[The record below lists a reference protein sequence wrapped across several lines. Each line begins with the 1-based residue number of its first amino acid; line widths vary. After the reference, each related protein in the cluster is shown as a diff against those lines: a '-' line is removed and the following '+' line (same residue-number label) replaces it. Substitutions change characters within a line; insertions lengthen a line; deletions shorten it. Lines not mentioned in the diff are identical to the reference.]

1 MAATK
6 LIENKFLHYKTEAAF
21 KADLKYIS
29 DESIVFVV
37 EGRFIYSHGN
47 YYYCNIREDQVE
59 TLAATL
65 SDLMKDVE
73 LSESTIAA
81 ALCELSNR
89 IDIIDQKPITKK
101 DVGLSEVDNT
111 SDLDKPIS
119 TATQNAL
126 NEKANKSEVVTKT
139 WVEEQGY
146 LTEHQDISGKVDKT
160 TTVNGH
166 ALDSNITITKG
177 DIGLGNVDNTSD
189 LNKPISTAVQTAL
202 DGKLSTSVTTMP
214 NPNPIKI
221 QVKEVDLIEYDG
233 SAVKTINLT
242 SSDNITITS
251 SGSTITIGGG
261 TYSEATNTRNGLM
274 SSTDKVKLD
283 NIESGAQVNSIT
295 GVKGNAEES
304 YRTGNVNITSANI
317 GLGNVDNTSDLSKP
331 ISTATQKA
339 LDGKVDK
346 ITGKG
351 LSTEDFTGAYKTV
364 LDNLPTNYAPL
375 VDGLVPAAN
384 LPSYVDDVIEAISK
398 NKFPTTGES
407 GKIYVALD
415 TNLTYRWGGTEYVEI
430 SKSLALGETA
440 STAYAGDKG
449 AANATAIATHTGN
462 TNNPHGV
469 TKSQVGLGNVDN
481 TSDLNKPVS
490 TATQTELNK
499 KVDKVEGKGLST
511 EDYTTADKTKL
522 AGIASGAQV
531 NSITGVKGG
540 AEESYRTGNVNIT
553 AANLGLG
560 NVNDTSDADK
570 PISTATQTALNN
582 KVDKVTGKGLSSEDY
597 TSAEKTKLSG
607 IEAGAQINTITGIK
621 GSSESSY
628 RTGNISISPANIGLG
643 NVNNTSDLNK
653 PISTA
658 TQSALNGKVDKVS
671 GKGLSSEDYTKAEK
685 DKLAGIEAGAQVNT
699 VTGVKGNAET
709 NYRTGNINITPTNIG
724 LGNVN
729 NTSDLNKPVSTAQ
742 QTALDKKVDKVTGYG
757 LSKNDFTDTLK
768 NKLDGIAEGAQVNS
782 ITGVKGS
789 SEKTY
794 RTGNVS
800 ISASNIGLGNVNN
813 TSDADK
819 PISTATQTALNGK
832 VSTTVKVNGH
842 ALNADVTVSKS
853 DVGLGNVDN
862 TSDANKPVSTAQQTA
877 LDKKVDK
884 TTTVNGHALSG
895 NVTVTKADVGLGNVD
910 NTSDL
915 NKPISTATQTALD
928 NITEITAGSLT
939 DLRKELEESNE
950 ILGAAINEVK
960 ASKLGRSDL
969 NIDSIKE
976 EINETGSAIIASA
989 ESSINAAVQKL
1000 NEELEKADI
1009 NGMKQSIDTIA
1020 DVASAALGELRNR
1033 LDEQEKINSYM
1044 FNLLYSKIKELE
1056 TKIK

>member
-89 IDIIDQKPITKK
+89 IDIVDQKPITKK

-119 TATQNAL
+119 TATQAAL
-126 NEKANKSEVVTKT
+126 NKKADKSEVVTKT

-189 LNKPISTAVQTAL
+189 LNKPISTAVQIAL

-274 SSTDKVKLD
+274 SSTDKAKLD
-283 NIESGAQVNSIT
+283 GIESGAQVNSIT
-295 GVKGNAEES
+295 GVKGNAEGS
-304 YRTGNVNITSANI
+304 YRTGNVNIT
-317 GLGNVDNTSDLSKP
+317 
-331 ISTATQKA
+331 
-339 LDGKVDK
+339 
-346 ITGKG
+346 
-351 LSTEDFTGAYKTV
+351 
-364 LDNLPTNYAPL
+364 
-375 VDGLVPAAN
+375 
-384 LPSYVDDVIEAISK
+384 
-398 NKFPTTGES
+398 
-407 GKIYVALD
+407 
-415 TNLTYRWGGTEYVEI
+415 
-430 SKSLALGETA
+430 
-440 STAYAGDKG
+440 
-449 AANATAIATHTGN
+449 
-462 TNNPHGV
+462 
-469 TKSQVGLGNVDN
+469 
-481 TSDLNKPVS
+481 
-490 TATQTELNK
+490 
-499 KVDKVEGKGLST
+499 
-511 EDYTTADKTKL
+511 
-522 AGIASGAQV
+522 
-531 NSITGVKGG
+531 
-540 AEESYRTGNVNIT
+540 
-553 AANLGLG
+553 
-560 NVNDTSDADK
+560 
-570 PISTATQTALNN
+570 
-582 KVDKVTGKGLSSEDY
+582 
-597 TSAEKTKLSG
+597 
-607 IEAGAQINTITGIK
+607 
-621 GSSESSY
+621 
-628 RTGNISISPANIGLG
+628 
-643 NVNNTSDLNK
+643 
-653 PISTA
+653 
-658 TQSALNGKVDKVS
+658 
-671 GKGLSSEDYTKAEK
+671 
-685 DKLAGIEAGAQVNT
+685 
-699 VTGVKGNAET
+699 
-709 NYRTGNINITPTNIG
+709 PTNI
-724 LGNVN
+724 
-729 NTSDLNKPVSTAQ
+729 
-742 QTALDKKVDKVTGYG
+742 
-757 LSKNDFTDTLK
+757 
-768 NKLDGIAEGAQVNS
+768 
-782 ITGVKGS
+782 
-789 SEKTY
+789 
-794 RTGNVS
+794 
-800 ISASNIGLGNVNN
+800 
-813 TSDADK
+813 
-819 PISTATQTALNGK
+819 
-832 VSTTVKVNGH
+832 
-842 ALNADVTVSKS
+842 
-853 DVGLGNVDN
+853 GLGNVDN

-939 DLRKELEESNE
+939 NLRKELEESNE

>member
-1 MAATK
+1 MAATR

-89 IDIIDQKPITKK
+89 IDIVDQKPITKK

-119 TATQNAL
+119 TATQAAL
-126 NEKANKSEVVTKT
+126 NKKADKSEVVTKT

-166 ALDSNITITKG
+166 ALNSNITITKG
-177 DIGLGNVDNTSD
+177 DIELGNVDNTSD

-202 DGKLSTSVTTMP
+202 DGKLSTSITTMP
-214 NPNPIKI
+214 NPNSIKV
-221 QVKEVDLIEYDG
+221 QVKEVDLIEYNG
-233 SAVKTINLT
+233 STAKTINLT
-242 SSDNITITS
+242 CSDNITITS

-261 TYSEATNTRNGLM
+261 TYSEATNTKNGLM
-274 SSTDKVKLD
+274 SSTDKAKLD
-283 NIESGAQVNSIT
+283 NIESGAQVNIIT
-295 GVKGNAEES
+295 GVKGNAEGS
-304 YRTGNVNITSANI
+304 YRTGNVNITSTNI

-384 LPSYVDDVIEAISK
+384 LPSYVDDVIEAESK

-531 NSITGVKGG
+531 NSITGIKGA
-540 AEESYRTGNVNIT
+540 AEENYRTGNVNIT

-560 NVNDTSDADK
+560 NVNNTSDADK

-597 TSAEKTKLSG
+597 TSA
-607 IEAGAQINTITGIK
+607 
-621 GSSESSY
+621 
-628 RTGNISISPANIGLG
+628 
-643 NVNNTSDLNK
+643 
-653 PISTA
+653 
-658 TQSALNGKVDKVS
+658 
-671 GKGLSSEDYTKAEK
+671 
-685 DKLAGIEAGAQVNT
+685 
-699 VTGVKGNAET
+699 
-709 NYRTGNINITPTNIG
+709 
-724 LGNVN
+724 
-729 NTSDLNKPVSTAQ
+729 
-742 QTALDKKVDKVTGYG
+742 
-757 LSKNDFTDTLK
+757 
-768 NKLDGIAEGAQVNS
+768 
-782 ITGVKGS
+782 
-789 SEKTY
+789 
-794 RTGNVS
+794 
-800 ISASNIGLGNVNN
+800 
-813 TSDADK
+813 
-819 PISTATQTALNGK
+819 
-832 VSTTVKVNGH
+832 
-842 ALNADVTVSKS
+842 
-853 DVGLGNVDN
+853 
-862 TSDANKPVSTAQQTA
+862 
-877 LDKKVDK
+877 
-884 TTTVNGHALSG
+884 
-895 NVTVTKADVGLGNVD
+895 
-910 NTSDL
+910 
-915 NKPISTATQTALD
+915 
-928 NITEITAGSLT
+928 
-939 DLRKELEESNE
+939 
-950 ILGAAINEVK
+950 
-960 ASKLGRSDL
+960 
-969 NIDSIKE
+969 
-976 EINETGSAIIASA
+976 
-989 ESSINAAVQKL
+989 
-1000 NEELEKADI
+1000 
-1009 NGMKQSIDTIA
+1009 
-1020 DVASAALGELRNR
+1020 
-1033 LDEQEKINSYM
+1033 
-1044 FNLLYSKIKELE
+1044 
-1056 TKIK
+1056 

>member
-47 YYYCNIREDQVE
+47 YYYCNIKEDQVE

-89 IDIIDQKPITKK
+89 IDIVDQKPITKK

-119 TATQNAL
+119 IATQNAL
-126 NEKANKSEVVTKT
+126 NKKADKSEVVTKT

-166 ALDSNITITKG
+166 ALNSNITITKG

-214 NPNPIKI
+214 NPNPIKV

-261 TYSEATNTRNGLM
+261 TYSEATNTKNGLM
-274 SSTDKVKLD
+274 SSTDKAKLD

-295 GVKGNAEES
+295 GVKGNAEGS
-304 YRTGNVNITSANI
+304 YRTGNVNITPTNI

-331 ISTATQKA
+331 ISKATQEA

-384 LPSYVDDVIEAISK
+384 LPSYVDDVIEAVSK

-540 AEESYRTGNVNIT
+540 AEENYRTGNVNIT

-560 NVNDTSDADK
+560 NVNNTSDADK

-607 IEAGAQINTITGIK
+607 IEAGAQVNTITGIK

-628 RTGNISISPANIGLG
+628 RTGNVSISPA
-643 NVNNTSDLNK
+643 
-653 PISTA
+653 
-658 TQSALNGKVDKVS
+658 
-671 GKGLSSEDYTKAEK
+671 
-685 DKLAGIEAGAQVNT
+685 
-699 VTGVKGNAET
+699 
-709 NYRTGNINITPTNIG
+709 NIG

-789 SEKTY
+789 SEETY

-842 ALNADVTVSKS
+842 ALNADVTVSKN

-884 TTTVNGHALSG
+884 TTTINGHALSG

-939 DLRKELEESNE
+939 DLRKKLEESNE

>member
-1 MAATK
+1 MAATR

-37 EGRFIYSHGN
+37 DGRFIYSHGN
-47 YYYCNIREDQVE
+47 YYYCNIKEDQVE

-89 IDIIDQKPITKK
+89 IDIVDQKPITKK

-119 TATQNAL
+119 TATQAAL
-126 NEKANKSEVVTKT
+126 NKKADKSEVVTKT

-166 ALDSNITITKG
+166 ALNSNITITKS

-214 NPNPIKI
+214 NPNSIKI
-221 QVKEVDLIEYDG
+221 QVKEVDLIEYNG
-233 SAVKTINLT
+233 STAKTINLT
-242 SSDNITITS
+242 CSDNITITS

-261 TYSEATNTRNGLM
+261 TYSEATNTKNGLM
-274 SSTDKVKLD
+274 SSTDKAKLD
-283 NIESGAQVNSIT
+283 NIESGAQVNIIT
-295 GVKGNAEES
+295 GVKGNAEGS
-304 YRTGNVNITSANI
+304 YRTGNVNITPTNI
-317 GLGNVDNTSDLSKP
+317 GLGNVDNTNDLSKP

-384 LPSYVDDVIEAISK
+384 LPSYVDDVIEAESK

-531 NSITGVKGG
+531 NSITGIKGA
-540 AEESYRTGNVNIT
+540 AEENYRTGNVNIT

-560 NVNDTSDADK
+560 NVNNTSDADK

-607 IEAGAQINTITGIK
+607 IEAGAQVNTITGIK

-628 RTGNISISPANIGLG
+628 RTGNVSISPANIGLG
-643 NVNNTSDLNK
+643 NVNNTSDLSK

-658 TQSALNGKVDKVS
+658 TQSALDGKVDKVN
-671 GKGLSSEDYTKAEK
+671 GKRLSSEDYTKAEK

-699 VTGVKGNAET
+699 VTGVKGNTET

-768 NKLDGIAEGAQVNS
+768 NKLDGIAEGAQDNS

-789 SEKTY
+789 SEETY

-842 ALNADVTVSKS
+842 TLNADVTVSKS

-895 NVTVTKADVGLGNVD
+895 NVTVTKADVGLENVD

-950 ILGAAINEVK
+950 ILGAAINEIK